1 MKDYNYKF
9 NKDGQLKYK
18 IIAGDKNKG
27 IIFVENL
34 IIFSTVLSVLGGV
47 LFFLMRGAIWKIF
60 SDLLKQLIQM
70 SLISLMTKS

>member
-47 LFFLMRGAIWKIF
+47 LY
-60 SDLLKQLIQM
+60 LLIK
-70 SLISLMTKS
+70 

>member
-27 IIFVENL
+27 IIFAENF
-34 IIFSTVLSVLGGV
+34 IMFISVLSVLGGV
-47 LFFLMRGAIWKIF
+47 LFLLMRGAI
-60 SDLLKQLIQM
+60 
-70 SLISLMTKS
+70 